1 MCDVHLILKP
11 TYLLVMQM
19 ITQHLWLEI
28 TLVDVIKALEE
39 IGEKLVKRFSNNEMK
54 LSTDKYPRT

>member
-1 MCDVHLILKP
+1 
-11 TYLLVMQM
+11 MQM